1 MSDAIRDLYL
11 RHGAEIRRA
20 LARRFGGDQDG
31 LDDAVQ
37 TAFLRFG
44 ELERRDQVANPRA
57 FILVMAR
64 NLIQDSLRRAAV
76 RRTWAEA
83 EIRAPSA
90 PVLEERTPESVLIEK
105 ERFAALEDAIAR
117 LPERQRRCLVLSR
130 IEGLSYAEIAALI
143 GGSPADISRQIA
155 RALLALAAAAVPDAR
170 DAAA

>member
-1 MSDAIRDLYL
+1 MSDGVRDLYL

-20 LARRFGGDQDG
+20 LVRRFGSAQDG

-44 ELERRDQVANPRA
+44 QLERRDQVANPRA

-76 RRTWAEA
+76 RQAWTEA
-83 EIRAPSA
+83 EIHAPSA
-90 PVLEERTPESVLIEK
+90 PVLEERTPESVLLEK

-117 LPERQRRCLVLSR
+117 LPERQRRCLTLSR
-130 IEGLSYAEIAALI
+130 VEGLSYAEISGLT
-143 GGSPADISRQIA
+143 GWSPADISRQIA
-155 RALLALAAAAVPDAR
+155 RALMTLALAVGPDAKD
-170 DAAA
+170 DAP